1 MANLSQFPHAV
12 TLSTVTDKSDPAAI
26 TWLASMLPVSASAY
40 DADAEDLSKLREEV
54 QELLDAT
61 TPDEVAHEAADVMFF
76 AAVAATRGGADLA
89 AIAAQLDRRARRV
102 RRRPGN
108 AKS

>member
-54 QELLDAT
+54 RVLKEELGRESDMNTQLQEQIVASRSRSDEMVAMMQLLRSET
-61 TPDEVAHEAADVMFF
+61 EAVLE
-76 AAVAATRGGADLA
+76 R
-89 AIAAQLDRRARRV
+89 
-102 RRRPGN
+102 
-108 AKS
+108 